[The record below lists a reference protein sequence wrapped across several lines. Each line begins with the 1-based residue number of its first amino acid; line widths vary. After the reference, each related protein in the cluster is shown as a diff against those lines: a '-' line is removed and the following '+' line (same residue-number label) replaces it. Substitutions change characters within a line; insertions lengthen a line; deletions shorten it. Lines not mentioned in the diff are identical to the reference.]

1 MMIQAAIPITRDII
15 KLEDNYKQYSFTMD
29 LQQVINNTRS
39 TQTPLGEIVVAVV
52 EAEPPPR
59 TAYIINQRLQLI
71 YSKL

>member
-1 MMIQAAIPITRDII
+1 MIQAAIPITRDII

>member
-59 TAYIINQRLQLI
+59 TVSTL
-71 YSKL
+71 